1 MPDDTITSPVTW
13 GILDCLASS
22 SDAIKSIQSNR
33 YLDIYTAS
41 GNLNIGTECPSGRI
55 LTRVQIFDNTIKC
68 CINLYHH
75 HRAREQQTWPKP
87 DQAHFSDFSEI
98 GGRRPIETMPII
110 LSKGISLQIMA
121 HHHRSFAVISSDW
134 ANICQKKIII
144 TISQLQ
150 WKCRVNTYKNGNNRT
165 LIKLYCSQFL
175 TRFLQPFADVVA
187 FVSLTLLIYLTIN
200 LKYRL
205 DVGCRMSPYLLLG
218 C

>member
-1 MPDDTITSPVTW
+1 MLYQLI
-13 GILDCLASS
+13 SS
-22 SDAIKSIQSNR
+22 SSRQRATNLAKARPSPFFR
-33 YLDIYTAS
+33 LF
-41 GNLNIGTECPSGRI
+41 GNWGE
-55 LTRVQIFDNTIKC
+55 
-68 CINLYHH
+68 
-75 HRAREQQTWPKP
+75 
-87 DQAHFSDFSEI
+87 
-98 GGRRPIETMPII
+98 RRPIETMPII

>member
-1 MPDDTITSPVTW
+1 MLYQLI
-13 GILDCLASS
+13 SS
-22 SDAIKSIQSNR
+22 SSRQRATNLAKARPSPFFRLFGNWGEGGPSKLCQLFYQREFPCKSWHTTIDRLPLS
-33 YLDIYTAS
+33 AP
-41 GNLNIGTECPSGRI
+41 IG
-55 LTRVQIFDNTIKC
+55 QIFAK
-68 CINLYHH
+68 
-75 HRAREQQTWPKP
+75 
-87 DQAHFSDFSEI
+87 
-98 GGRRPIETMPII
+98 
-110 LSKGISLQIMA
+110 
-121 HHHRSFAVISSDW
+121 
-134 ANICQKKIII
+134 KKIII